1 MLSLANHAAC
11 VIAGQFTPPPSP
23 HMSAMDTSFVTH
35 KTNPYNSNEDDDD
48 DDDDDMFKTE
58 IGRFLLQQPRANMIH
73 QDPAAALQLVHKV
86 MNATDN
92 HLYSTGS
99 YDYQQA
105 TPHQNHPSKHTIT
118 TKQTHKA
125 TAPLYKNDTLQLLFS
140 TTHYENTLNYVDEFP
155 LYKEPTY
162 ITKKRDKNHAH
173 DKRRKNMSY
182 VQVL

>member
-1 MLSLANHAAC
+1 MA
-11 VIAGQFTPPPSP
+11 
-23 HMSAMDTSFVTH
+23 TSFVTH
-35 KTNPYNSNEDDDD
+35 KTNPYNRNEDDDD
-48 DDDDDMFKTE
+48 DTLKTE

-73 QDPAAALQLVHKV
+73 QDPAVVLQLVHEV

-92 HLYSTGS
+92 HLYSTRS

-105 TPHQNHPSKHTIT
+105 TSQQNHPRKHTIT

-125 TAPLYKNDTLQLLFS
+125 TAPLYKNDTLQLLFL
-140 TTHYENTLNYVDEFP
+140 TTYYENTLNYVVDEFP

-173 DKRRKNMSY
+173 DKSRKNMSY